1 MKKKN
6 SNPVGALKRTGA
18 YMSSSMGIIIFA
30 LVLAALSAVMTIIG
44 PDKIGKMATIMSDGL
59 FTGIDLAAIAKIGVF
74 LAIIYCLS
82 ALFGFIQHYIM
93 AVVTLK
99 MSYRMRGELS
109 EKINRVPQKY
119 FNTTSQGDILSRITN
134 DVSTLQQ
141 GLTNSL
147 PTIISAATQFVGCLI
162 MMFVT
167 EWRMALVAL
176 CITLLGMVLIV
187 AIMSKSQRY
196 FTARQKS
203 LGELNGYVEEMYSG
217 HEVVRIS
224 RAVDKVLDH
233 FDGLNA
239 AVYDANW
246 RSQFLSGVMQ
256 PLMNVIGNLSYVAV
270 CVFGSVLA
278 INGTIEFG
286 VIVSFILYVRLFTT
300 PLTQIAQGM
309 TNLQTASASAHRI
322 FDFLESEELGDES
335 GKTEKLD
342 AVRGAV
348 TFDHVRFSYPDSP
361 DKVIIKDFSAEV
373 HPGQKVA
380 IVGPTGAGKTTMVN
394 LLMRFFEVNSGHITI
409 DGVPTTDLRRPDV
422 HKLFGMV
429 LQDTWL
435 FEGTIRENLVYNME
449 GITDE
454 QLETVCK
461 ACGLDKFVHSLPQG
475 FDTVLSESTTIS
487 AGQKQLLTIA
497 RAMLQNAPMLI
508 LDEATSSVDD
518 VVDQLLNE
526 DRLADAR
533 AAEQADLAALG
544 IRADQVDDLDAG
556 LEDLGGRF
564 LLLKRGASR
573 WMGQRAS
580 TFFGMGW
587 SSIGSPSR
595 LKMRPRHASPTGT
608 VIDAPV
614 STAFAC
620 ALEAVGR
627 AHGNAAHDV
636 VADLL
641 RDLRNELLAVQ
652 LQLDGV

>member
-1 MKKKN
+1 MKKKS

-18 YMSSSMGIIIFA
+18 YMCSSMGIIVLA

-44 PDKIGKMATIMSDGL
+44 PDKIGDIATLMSDGL

-74 LAIIYCLS
+74 LAVIYCLS

-322 FDFLESEELGDES
+322 FDFLESEELSDES
-335 GKTEKLD
+335 DKTETLET
-342 AVRGAV
+342 VRGAV

-361 DKVIIKDFSAEV
+361 DKIIIKDFSAEV
-373 HPGQKVA
+373 RPGQKVA

-394 LLMRFFEVNSGHITI
+394 LLMRFFEVNSGRITI

-422 HKLFGMV
+422 HRLFGMV

-454 QLETVCK
+454 QLEAVCK

-475 FDTVLSESTTIS
+475 FDTVLSESTSIS

-508 LDEATSSVDD
+508 LDEATSSVDTRTELLIQRAMDELTKGRTSFVIAHRLSTIKNADLILVMRDGD
-518 VVDQLLNE
+518 VIESGTHEQLME
-526 DRLADAR
+526 QGGIYRR
-533 AAEQADLAALG
+533 FVESREQA
-544 IRADQVDDLDAG
+544 V
-556 LEDLGGRF
+556 
-564 LLLKRGASR
+564 
-573 WMGQRAS
+573 
-580 TFFGMGW
+580 GW
-587 SSIGSPSR
+587 
-595 LKMRPRHASPTGT
+595 K
-608 VIDAPV
+608 V
-614 STAFAC
+614 
-620 ALEAVGR
+620 
-627 AHGNAAHDV
+627 
-636 VADLL
+636 
-641 RDLRNELLAVQ
+641 
-652 LQLDGV
+652 

>member
-6 SNPVGALKRTGA
+6 SNPVGALKRTGV
-18 YMSSSMGIIIFA
+18 YMKSSLGVIALA

-256 PLMNVIGNLSYVAV
+256 PLMNVIGNLAYVAV

-322 FDFLESEELGDES
+322 FDFLESEELSDES

-342 AVRGAV
+342 TVRGAV

-361 DKVIIKDFSAEV
+361 DKIIIKDFSAEV

-380 IVGPTGAGKTTMVN
+380 IVGPTGAGKTTLVN
-394 LLMRFFEVNSGHITI
+394 LLMRFYDIQSGKITI
-409 DGVPTTDLRRPDV
+409 DGHDIAAVSREDV
-422 HKLFGMV
+422 RGLFGMV

-435 FEGTIRENLVYNME
+435 FGGTVADNVAYGKPEATREEIVTACDEAYCDHFIR
-449 GITDE
+449 T
-454 QLETVCK
+454 
-461 ACGLDKFVHSLPQG
+461 LPQSY
-475 FDTVLSESTTIS
+475 DTVVSEDSINIS
-487 AGQKQLLTIA
+487 GGQKQLLTIA
-497 RAMLQNAPMLI
+497 RALLANRRLLI
-508 LDEATSSVDD
+508 LDEATSNVDTRTEILLQKAMD
-518 VVDQLLNE
+518 KLMRGRTCFVIAHRLSTIVD
-526 DRLADAR
+526 
-533 AAEQADLAALG
+533 ADLILVINDG
-544 IRADQVDDLDAG
+544 QIVEAG
-556 LEDLGGRF
+556 THEGLLEKQGF
-564 LLLKRGASR
+564 YY
-573 WMGQRAS
+573 
-580 TFFGMGW
+580 
-587 SSIGSPSR
+587 R
-595 LKMRPRHASPTGT
+595 LYTSQY
-608 VIDAPV
+608 
-614 STAFAC
+614 
-620 ALEAVGR
+620 AV
-627 AHGNAAHDV
+627 
-636 VADLL
+636 
-641 RDLRNELLAVQ
+641 
-652 LQLDGV
+652 

>member
-74 LAIIYCLS
+74 LAVIYCLS

-99 MSYRMRGELS
+99 LSYRMRGELS

-256 PLMNVIGNLSYVAV
+256 PLMNVIGNLAYVAV

-335 GKTEKLD
+335 DKTEKLD

-348 TFDHVRFSYPDSP
+348 MFDHVRFSYPDSP
-361 DKVIIKDFSAEV
+361 DKTIIKDFSAEV

-394 LLMRFFEVNSGHITI
+394 LLMRFFEVNSGRITI
-409 DGVPTTDLRRPDV
+409 DGVATTDLRREDV

-508 LDEATSSVDD
+508 LDEATSSVDTRTE
-518 VVDQLLNE
+518 LLIQRAMDE
-526 DRLADAR
+526 LTKGRTSFVIAHRLSTIKN
-533 AAEQADLAALG
+533 ADLILVMRDGDVIESGTHEQLMEQKGFYAELYNSQFA
-544 IRADQVDDLDAG
+544 Q
-556 LEDLGGRF
+556 
-564 LLLKRGASR
+564 AS
-573 WMGQRAS
+573 
-580 TFFGMGW
+580 
-587 SSIGSPSR
+587 
-595 LKMRPRHASPTGT
+595 
-608 VIDAPV
+608 
-614 STAFAC
+614 
-620 ALEAVGR
+620 
-627 AHGNAAHDV
+627 
-636 VADLL
+636 
-641 RDLRNELLAVQ
+641 
-652 LQLDGV
+652 

>member
-18 YMSSSMGIIIFA
+18 YMKSSLDVIALA

-286 VIVSFILYVRLFTT
+286 VIVSFILYVRLFTS

-322 FDFLESEELGDES
+322 FDFLGSEELPDES
-335 GKTEKLD
+335 EKPELPRP
-342 AVRGAV
+342 VRGEV
-348 TFDHVRFSYPDSP
+348 DFEHIRFSYPDSP
-361 DKVIIKDFSAEV
+361 DKIIIKDFSAHV
-373 HPGQKVA
+373 APGQKVA

-394 LLMRFFEVNSGHITI
+394 LLMRFYEISDGCIRI
-409 DGVPTTDLRRPDV
+409 DGVPSSALSREDV

-435 FEGTIRENLVYNME
+435 FEGTVRENLVYNLSDV
-449 GITDE
+449 TDE
-454 QLETVCK
+454 QLNRVCR
-461 ACGLDKFVHSLPQG
+461 ACGLDKFVRSLPDG
-475 FDTVLSESTTIS
+475 FDTVLSESTSIS

-508 LDEATSSVDD
+508 LDEATSSVDTRTE
-518 VVDQLLNE
+518 LLIQRALDKLTENRTSFVIAH
-526 DRLADAR
+526 RLSTIKN
-533 AAEQADLAALG
+533 ADLILVMKDGDIIESGTHRSLMEA
-544 IRADQVDDLDAG
+544 
-556 LEDLGGRF
+556 
-564 LLLKRGASR
+564 KGAYY
-573 WMGQRAS
+573 
-580 TFFGMGW
+580 
-587 SSIGSPSR
+587 
-595 LKMRPRHASPTGT
+595 
-608 VIDAPV
+608 
-614 STAFAC
+614 
-620 ALEAVGR
+620 
-627 AHGNAAHDV
+627 
-636 VADLL
+636 
-641 RDLRNELLAVQ
+641 Q
-652 LQLDGV
+652 LYTRQYREEQTRSMME